1 MGIMISP
8 DSEYAHERVKWE
20 TEYTSFG
27 PPGRAKNFTEF
38 PQYLYK
44 ATRSATGGAPI
55 IEYFLV
61 HDEQERRNMQ
71 SRGFVI
77 GPDNAIKA
85 LEASELSVAT
95 AAAERAY
102 TDRKLSPKAQQEAQ
116 AVDVTTISH
125 LGDVTPE
132 MVKEEKQRRPGRP
145 RKVYSIK

>member
-1 MGIMISP
+1 MSILISP
-8 DSEYAHERVKWE
+8 DSEYARERLKWE

-38 PQYLYK
+38 PQYLYR

-55 IEYFLV
+55 IEPFLV

-77 GPDNAIKA
+77 GPDHAVQA
-85 LEASELSVAT
+85 LEQSELSIAT

-102 TDRKLSPKAQQEAQ
+102 TDRKMSPKAQAEAA
-116 AVDVTTISH
+116 AVDETTIQH
-125 LGDVTPE
+125 LGEIPETPIH
-132 MVKEEKQRRPGRP
+132 KQGWPKGKP
-145 RKVYSIK
+145 RKQVPR